1 MPTRRKFSETVAL
14 KHAGT
19 ELLSV
24 SWPFAC
30 LPLLCLFVLCFSSSV
45 AAADYLVYLPKPVE
59 AIDASLSG
67 EGVLVKKIMIRPGDT
82 LSAISRRF
90 SGKGSYF
97 PQILLFN
104 NIRNPNRIYAGRK
117 LFVPVSGQR
126 SSKKPSPPPSVLPAK
141 TNARSAV
148 RDRQGITPDNGGD
161 STVSSSE
168 RQLFDEA
175 VALFAQGKYREAL
188 DGFSRF
194 LQVYPDSPL
203 VPDASLYRAD
213 CYLRLSGV
221 NLSSR

>member
-1 MPTRRKFSETVAL
+1 MPTRRKLSETVAL

-30 LPLLCLFVLCFSSSV
+30 LLLCLYVFFFNSSA

-59 AIDASLSG
+59 AIDSPLSG
-67 EGVLVKKIMIRPGDT
+67 EGVLVKKVMIRRGDT
-82 LSAISRRF
+82 LSAISRQF

-117 LFVPVSGQR
+117 LFVPVSGHR
-126 SSKKPSPPPSVLPAK
+126 SSKKQSPPSSVLPAK
-141 TNARSAV
+141 TNARTAV

-161 STVSSSE
+161 SAVSSAE

-175 VALFAQGKYREAL
+175 AALFAQGKYREAL

-194 LQVYPDSPL
+194 LHVYPHSPL

-221 NLSSR
+221 DLSSR